1 MRAWHPTYLE
11 PTPRRSRKHALAQEV
26 RGLIDDVLMLDVDG
40 ADEDALLEA
49 EDRLALARKA
59 IAALPDIRDKGLHL
73 TPVDESLFERSP
85 LTGLSN
91 ALAVPL
97 TLAFDGTTTRG
108 HATYPDYY
116 EGPPGL
122 VHGGYVISAFDDLL
136 GVAQAASGIAGFTGT
151 LSVRLVAGT
160 PLNRRIDYEAG
171 VREVTG
177 RKVTAWG
184 KAFCDGVL
192 LAEATGIFIEPRGGH
207 PGKKLREQ
215 REASEAPGDRA
226 PRDDRQGHHDD
237 EHA

>member
-1 MRAWHPTYLE
+1 MSTWHPTYLE
-11 PTPRRSRKHALAQEV
+11 PSPRRVRKHALAQEV
-26 RGLIDDVLMLDVDG
+26 RGLIEDVLMLAVEE
-40 ADEDALLEA
+40 ADEQALTEA

-59 IAALPDIRDKGLHL
+59 IAALPDIREKGLHL

-91 ALAVPL
+91 PLAAPL
-97 TLAFDGTTTRG
+97 VLDFDGTTTRG
-108 HATYPDYY
+108 HATYPAYY

-151 LSVRLVAGT
+151 LSVKLVAGT

-177 RKVTAWG
+177 RKVIAWG
-184 KAFCDGVL
+184 TAHCDGAL

-207 PGKKLREQ
+207 PGKKLREM
-215 REASEAPGDRA
+215 REAAG
-226 PRDDRQGHHDD
+226 
-237 EHA
+237 